1 MNDRPTA
8 GGMEDGPARRTCLTW
23 FIRPSVRG
31 GQNSAYPPTPPL
43 FFRVVL
49 GQRRLHRSGH
59 TEVDFLS
66 RTITVRGENGPQS
79 CIIDCE
85 QDGRGFYFRKGEAND
100 SIGEGLTIRNGFVD
114 ENSQRLGW
122 GGGILCWTNS
132 GPTVRD
138 CHLLKNSG

>member
-1 MNDRPTA
+1 
-8 GGMEDGPARRTCLTW
+8 MEDGPARRTCLTW

-43 FFRVVL
+43 LSASAFANGAYTGPGNKGLDFR
-49 GQRRLHRSGH
+49 GR
-59 TEVDFLS
+59 E
-66 RTITVRGENGPQS
+66 ITVRSENGPQS

-85 QDGRGFYFRKGEAND
+85 QNGRGFYFRKGEAND

-132 GPTVRD
+132 GPTIRD